1 MRCGV
6 VMLRWE
12 GWWWIHEG
20 VALWVAEGDGG
31 GGGGGGD
38 VMLVRDGTVA
48 CGKGAAHRHRSP
60 ILLSTVPWSL
70 PTNHVVGSH
79 TVWRPGRES
88 EEPGRESE
96 EPIAAATAA
105 PRFVSGVC
113 AVYWRVFL
121 LPW

>member
-1 MRCGV
+1 MN
-6 VMLRWE
+6 
-12 GWWWIHEG
+12 EG

-48 CGKGAAHRHRSP
+48 CAAHRHRSP

-105 PRFVSGVC
+105 PRFVSACVRFTGESF
-113 AVYWRVFL
+113 YY
-121 LPW
+121 PGKD